1 LYEQL
6 SETAAEACRVRLQ
19 TREQSGLTQEME
31 ANWAFLVAHSE
42 LERFRQQVDALSGE
56 GNLGGLLLR
65 MSGPWPPYS
74 FAPRLDGGE

>member
-1 LYEQL
+1 M
-6 SETAAEACRVRLQ
+6 A
-19 TREQSGLTQEME
+19 

-56 GNLGGLLLR
+56 GNSGGLLLR
-65 MSGPWPPYS
+65 MSGSWSPYS